1 MNVNVKMYS
10 ILGLIIVFSIPL
22 FCNSQVIWSEDFES
36 YQDDTGFRGSTTETS
51 GDYPNSVSK
60 WTLDVSNSTMTDN
73 NSWFMVNT
81 VSSNKVFEAKNVKGE
96 AIWQSEK
103 VDISGYV
110 DVCIRVAISEVG
122 THESNDYIKL
132 YYKLDDGS
140 ETLFSVNGENYDDFS
155 SLTAL
160 QPGLSGDSLRIII
173 KTLNTAAS
181 EKIRFDD
188 IKVEG
193 VLGSSSLIFTEISD
207 PSDSEGGRFVEL
219 MNTSDGSINFD
230 EVTYYLSRQNQGDEN
245 EWGDFKLSGS
255 LPKNGLLVIGKNN
268 SDFNSS
274 YGCLPQLESSIVD
287 GNGRDTY
294 ALYSGAN
301 HLTGAIVDIYGKI
314 DEDGN
319 GQDWDYTNKRAVRN
333 SNIVVGVNEW
343 SDSEWQISSAT
354 VNNLSPGALESEYRY
369 DGSNWFPN
377 AIAPNALS
385 DNENVVIQ
393 SGQVSINTSFD
404 CGNLTIFSGS
414 TLELESGR
422 GLTVNGDL
430 SNSGILNLKSDASS
444 SSSLIVTGSSS
455 GNIQYDLH
463 VTGGAS
469 SPWHLISAPVE
480 AQSIDDFV
488 TNENNSIQVSSS
500 NNYGLATYSTAT
512 DAWNYYHNGLG
523 SSPNI
528 LSSTA
533 GNFLP
538 SIGYSTLRSTDG
550 NLSFTGTVN
559 TDDQTLSL
567 AAGKWN
573 LIGNPYPSFINVNTG
588 TNLISESS
596 SVLNPSYQAVY
607 MWNPETSSYD
617 VINNASGASYLSPGQ
632 GFFVYAAS
640 EGGNLSFT
648 EAMQSHQTGDWF
660 QRGEQSWSSLKL
672 RAEFESTHSST
683 EVKFI
688 EATTYGLDLGFD
700 AGRFNGANNDY
711 YLFTQLVDGTIDSL
725 ELGLQCIPLFNQLF
739 VEPIPVG
746 VFANENTELKFT
758 LSLSEFNDDVW
769 VYLEDALLET
779 YTRLDVGGSYYSTS
793 VNAMENST
801 GRFYLHVQSSEL
813 KQIEVNDETVDIFFS
828 NDSKTL
834 QLIGGTGSSQLKL
847 FDSLG
852 RLVFHSHL
860 IVEGRT
866 EVSLHHFNSGVYV
879 VQLKINDETI
889 NKKIVIP

>member
-1 MNVNVKMYS
+1 MNVNVKMYP

-36 YQDDTGFRGSTTETS
+36 YQDDTGFKGSTTETS

-110 DVCIRVAISEVG
+110 NVCIRVAISEVG
-122 THESNDYIKL
+122 AHESNDYIKL

-155 SLTAL
+155 SLIAL

-245 EWGDFKLSGS
+245 DWGDFKLSGS

-287 GNGRDTY
+287 GDGSDTY
-294 ALYSGAN
+294 VLYSGAN

-354 VNNLSPGALESEYRY
+354 VSDLSPGALESEYRY

-377 AIAPNALS
+377 ATAPNTLS

-404 CGNLTIFSGS
+404 CANLTIFSGS

-430 SNSGILNLKSDASS
+430 TNSGTLNLKSDASS

-463 VTGGAS
+463 VTGGAF

-480 AQSIDDFV
+480 AQSINDFV

-573 LIGNPYPSFINVNTG
+573 LIGNPFPSFINVNTG

-660 QRGEQSWSSLKL
+660 QRGEQPWSSLKL
-672 RAEFESTHSST
+672 KAEFESTHSST

-700 AGRFNGANNDY
+700 AGRFNGANNVY
-711 YLFTQLVDGTIDSL
+711 YLFTQLVDGAIDSL
-725 ELGLQCIPLFNQLF
+725 ELGLQCIPLFNQSF

-746 VFANENTELKFT
+746 VFAHENTELKFT
-758 LSLSEFNDDVW
+758 LSLSEFNEDVW

-779 YTRLDVGGSYYSTS
+779 YTRLDVDGSYYSTS

-813 KQIEVNDETVDIFFS
+813 KQIEVNDETVDVFFS
-828 NDSKTL
+828 NDSKML
-834 QLIGGTGSSQLKL
+834 QLIGGIGSSQLKL

-852 RLVFHSHL
+852 RLVFHYHL

-866 EVSLHHFNSGVYV
+866 EVSLHHFNSGVYI
-879 VQLKINDETI
+879 VQLEINDEMI